1 MSSNSN
7 KPRNRANR
15 PLNVRPENPAHQKE
29 THPATS
35 PETLPSGESGRPTPT
50 LSQSGPGIRVPAG
63 PVVEAT
69 PQLTTPAA
77 PASATRTTPPATARA
92 RRSAPPPPKNNALP
106 IIIVTGIIVVGLA
119 AFIAFLLLGK
129 PSLPA
134 TQPSAQVASTTGDIP
149 VGVDAAAQVK
159 TFANQGQNHF
169 ATGQSIQTVNQSYNS
184 DPPNSGPHWPNWSNW
199 GVFQQAIPSEMQVHN
214 LEHGGIVIQ
223 YDCPQGCPQA
233 VNTLSSYAFRYPAT
247 NFTGVLLA
255 PRPNLPEGARIAL
268 TAWTHRLLLK
278 TVDTDK
284 INQFVAAYIG
294 KGPEQ
299 DPNFRP

>member
-1 MSSNSN
+1 M
-7 KPRNRANR
+7 
-15 PLNVRPENPAHQKE
+15 PENPANLKQ
-29 THPATS
+29 TQRLTS
-35 PETLPSGESGRPTPT
+35 PETLPSGESGRPR
-50 LSQSGPGIRVPAG
+50 LNQSGPGIRVPTG
-63 PVVEAT
+63 PAAVEAT
-69 PQLTTPAA
+69 PQVSNPPA
-77 PASATRTTPPATARA
+77 PASAIRPDSTPPGTART
-92 RRSAPPPPKNNALP
+92 RRPASVPPSPKNNALP

-129 PSLPA
+129 PSSSA
-134 TQPSAQVASTTGDIP
+134 TQPAARVTSTTGDIP
-149 VGVDAAAQVK
+149 VGVDTAAQVK
-159 TFANQGQNHF
+159 TFVSQGQNHF

-184 DPPNSGPHWPNWSNW
+184 DPPTSGPHWPNWSNW

-278 TVDTDK
+278 TVDTGK
-284 INQFVAAYIG
+284 INQFVAAFIG